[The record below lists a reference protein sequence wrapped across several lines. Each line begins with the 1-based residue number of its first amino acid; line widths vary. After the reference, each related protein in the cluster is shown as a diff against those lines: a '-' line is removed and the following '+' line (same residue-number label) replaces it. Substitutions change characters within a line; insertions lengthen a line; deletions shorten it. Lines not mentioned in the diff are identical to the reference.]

1 MSTLFNT
8 RNPLTLGGMDALL
21 AENKTYFTNQV
32 ALFKPTRTQKDQ
44 DRESARK
51 GKFAD
56 ADTVIATRIRPLLEN
71 EIELGHVAGVFAR
84 GEDDYADV
92 HELRNKVTGRPA
104 INVCLSEVEV
114 RVD

>member
-1 MSTLFNT
+1 MSTLLNT

-21 AENKTYFTNQV
+21 AENKTYFANQV

-44 DRESARK
+44 DREKGRI
-51 GKFAD
+51 GKFTD
-56 ADTVIATRIRPLLEN
+56 ADTIIATRIRPLLEH

-84 GEDDYADV
+84 EKDDYADV

-104 INVCLSEVEV
+104 INVSLSFGLPII
-114 RVD
+114 D